1 MIRNLKNMKRI
12 LALLVLALLA
22 VACTKDTRV
31 PVITGYRL
39 SQIGSPGFGP
49 EGVTADVTLEI
60 DVQNSSADRFTVES
74 LEAIL
79 YRGTETSPFANLV
92 LQESAF
98 IEPKSEANLPLP
110 LKARFTRPLA
120 LLGGG
125 FSTDLSTYTADLDLT
140 VRKGSYKK
148 RITQERVPLDQLGSL
163 LGQTAKTKAYEKE

>member
-12 LALLVLALLA
+12 VAILVLVLLA
-22 VACTKDTRV
+22 AACTKDTRT
-31 PVITGYRL
+31 PVVTGYRL

-49 EGVTADVTLEI
+49 EGVTADLTFEI
-60 DVQNSSADRFTVES
+60 DVQNPSADRFTVES

-79 YRGTETSPFANLV
+79 YRGIETSPFANLV
-92 LQESAF
+92 LQEAAF
-98 IEPKSEANLPLP
+98 IEPKSEATISLP

-125 FSTDLSTYTADLDLT
+125 LSTDLSTYTADLDLT

-148 RITQERVPLDQLGSL
+148 RITQERVPLDQLGRL
-163 LGQTAKTKAYEKE
+163 LGNTAKTKGYEKE

>member
-12 LALLVLALLA
+12 LALLVLVLLA
-22 VACTKDTRV
+22 VACTKDTRT

-49 EGVTADVTLEI
+49 EGVTADLTLEI
-60 DVQNSSADRFTVES
+60 DVQNPSADPFTVET

-79 YRGTETSPFANLV
+79 YRGTETSPFATLV
-92 LQESAF
+92 LQESKS
-98 IEPKSEANLPLP
+98 IEPKSEATVPLP

-125 FSTDLSTYTADLDLT
+125 LSTDLSAYTADLDLT
-140 VRKGSYKK
+140 VRKGSFKK

-163 LGQTAKTKAYEKE
+163 LGKTAKTKGYEKE